1 MMQSKTSKDSSR
13 GFPVSSEI
21 NFLISIRKTLP
32 TLVKQLIWHPKIF
45 ILETKQPQKDANP
58 GMVFAIGPIFF
69 LVRIQHRRDVL
80 MRSFIISS
88 FLKGQ
93 KVRKKNKEGETKGC
107 TWDLAWPASRVQLAC
122 WKGSGMAPKF
132 AAAFELKPARQNIA
146 WPERLRRCRAIGRC
160 RFHLKGHSQTWCP
173 EEAGNQSRRQIMP
186 RAQPASVLTT
196 TSRRATK
203 LSGSSGH
210 ASPRPSPH
218 SPHIP
223 ACSIVCPETYVSVCC
238 QQSRRHH
245 STI

>member
-1 MMQSKTSKDSSR
+1 MQIWSWDGIR
-13 GFPVSSEI
+13 DRPHFFPRTNS
-21 NFLISIRKTLP
+21 TP
-32 TLVKQLIWHPKIF
+32 TWRSDAF
-45 ILETKQPQKDANP
+45 IHYLLFYKRTK
-58 GMVFAIGPIFF
+58 G
-69 LVRIQHRRDVL
+69 
-80 MRSFIISS
+80 
-88 FLKGQ
+88 
-93 KVRKKNKEGETKGC
+93 KKKKKKEGETKGC

-218 SPHIP
+218 SPSHLYG
-223 ACSIVCPETYVSVCC
+223 CV
-238 QQSRRHH
+238 
-245 STI
+245 